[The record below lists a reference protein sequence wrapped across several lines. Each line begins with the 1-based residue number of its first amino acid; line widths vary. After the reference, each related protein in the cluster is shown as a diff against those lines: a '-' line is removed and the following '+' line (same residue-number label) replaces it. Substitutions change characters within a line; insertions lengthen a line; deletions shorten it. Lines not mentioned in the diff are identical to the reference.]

1 MGAACERAFFDFFEA
16 YNTINSCVN
25 REITADICA
34 GTCDF
39 GATGLSNENLSGSD
53 GLAAKTFDAKAGAG
67 IVVDVL
73 A

>member
-16 YNTINSCVN
+16 NDTINSCVN
-25 REITADICA
+25 REIPADVCA
-34 GTCDF
+34 RARDLS
-39 GATGLSNENLSGSD
+39 ATGLSNENLSGSD
-53 GLAAKTFDAKAGAG
+53 GLATKTFDAKAGAG